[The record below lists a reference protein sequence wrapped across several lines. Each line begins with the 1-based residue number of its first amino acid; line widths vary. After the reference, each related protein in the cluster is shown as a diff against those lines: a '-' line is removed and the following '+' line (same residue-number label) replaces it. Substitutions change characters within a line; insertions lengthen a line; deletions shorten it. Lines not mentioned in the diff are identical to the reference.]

1 MRDDTLKEAAKR
13 TLYVLQRQYGW
24 MVASSI
30 ALLISLVGVSLES
43 YQDTLERA
51 YYFLPKMTPARFD
64 AIYHQ
69 DLSNTLKFGALLMF
83 SALAL
88 FIILMWLQRH
98 HTPVH
103 KRLGWA
109 VIIII
114 FGGLAFAQTMSNVY
128 MNHAKGIEYY
138 HPERKY
144 NEGWGQ
150 KGYNKYIDKNP
161 NHHKVGEHND

>member
-1 MRDDTLKEAAKR
+1 MRDDTLKEATKR

-30 ALLISLVGVSLES
+30 ALLISLVGVSLEA
-43 YQDTLERA
+43 YQNTLERA

-69 DLSNTLKFGALLMF
+69 DLLNTLKFGALLMF

-98 HTPVH
+98 HTPIH

-109 VIIII
+109 AIIIV
-114 FGGLAFAQTMSNVY
+114 FGGLAFAQTIGNVY
-128 MNHAKGIEYY
+128 INHAKGIEYY
-138 HPERKY
+138 HPERNY
-144 NEGWGQ
+144 
-150 KGYNKYIDKNP
+150 
-161 NHHKVGEHND
+161 HKVGDHND